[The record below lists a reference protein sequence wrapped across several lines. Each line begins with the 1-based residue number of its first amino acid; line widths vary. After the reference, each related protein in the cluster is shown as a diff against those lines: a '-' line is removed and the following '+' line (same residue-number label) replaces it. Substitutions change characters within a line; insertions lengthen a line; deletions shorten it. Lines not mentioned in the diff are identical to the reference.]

1 MRIFFEK
8 VLLLYYIMY
17 NGACFICKLL
27 IVS

>member
-8 VLLLYYIMY
+8 VILLYYIMY
-17 NGACFICKLL
+17 NVACFICKLL